1 MGFENHLDAENE
13 KLPTAKIS
21 DILNND
27 DSVNIVDDNSQEAT
41 SQNAQDESKAD
52 NLTKNSKVSSPN
64 EKKVKNV
71 KEKANILPQKESL
84 NFKCEYFFGKNWK
97 YVASFIGI
105 AVLVASCELH
115 NLSGRMEK
123 LEQVVLENNEKVVLT
138 TTDGRAIKVTKEP
151 LKAEYLK
158 MFVVST
164 LVNNFVVSRSQLTNN
179 FSEVAFKDYGAVLD
193 NVPQIRNILRNFM
206 DYKNDPEKNI
216 KVNQIAVGDL
226 RGYVQWL
233 INAVA
238 QDRLPEYIAIKD
250 YSVEKYEYEG
260 DKFEIKVIIKVVTQS
275 YIIAKNEYQQGSG
288 EFGINATGKFY
299 LERSSDVN
307 PYGLRIESLK
317 ISPVTK

>member
-27 DSVNIVDDNSQEAT
+27 DSVNIVDDNLQEAT

-52 NLTKNSKVSSPN
+52 NFTKNSKVSSPN

-97 YVASFIGI
+97 YVASFIG
-105 AVLVASCELH
+105 VALLMGACELH
-115 NLSGRMEK
+115 NISGRMAK
-123 LEQVVLENNEKVVLT
+123 LEQIVLENNEKVVLT

-151 LKAEYLK
+151 LRAEYLK

-164 LVNNFVVSRSQLTNN
+164 LVNNFIVSRSQLTNN
-179 FSEVAFKDYGAVLD
+179 FSQIAFKDYGEVLD
-193 NVPQIRNILRNFM
+193 NVPQIRNVLRNFM
-206 DYKNDPEKNI
+206 DWQNVPEKNI

-233 INAVA
+233 INSVSR
-238 QDRLPEYIAIKD
+238 DKLPEYIVIKD

>member
-1 MGFENHLDAENE
+1 MGLSNHLNE
-13 KLPTAKIS
+13 ESI
-21 DILNND
+21 D
-27 DSVNIVDDNSQEAT
+27 SQEAT
-41 SQNAQDESKAD
+41 SQDTQNAPKAD
-52 NLTKNSKVSSPN
+52 NLTENKISKVSNPN
-64 EKKVKNV
+64 EKKPKNTKNV
-71 KEKANILPQKESL
+71 KERANILSQKESL

-97 YVASFIGI
+97 YVASFIGVS
-105 AVLVASCELH
+105 VLVASCELH
-115 NLSGRMEK
+115 NISGRMEK

-179 FSEVAFKDYGAVLD
+179 FSEVAFKNYDAVLD
-193 NVPQIRNILRNFM
+193 NVPQIRNILRNFI

-260 DKFEIKVIIKVVTQS
+260 DKFDIKVIIKVVTQS
-275 YIIAKNEYQQGSG
+275 YIIAKNEYQQGAG
-288 EFGINATGKFY
+288 EFGITATGKFY

-307 PYGLRIESLK
+307 PYGLRIETLR
-317 ISPVTK
+317 ISPVTKN

>member
-1 MGFENHLDAENE
+1 MGFQQNGNVENIENNVNDDGIN
-13 KLPTAKIS
+13 TIS
-21 DILNND
+21 QSNND
-27 DSVNIVDDNSQEAT
+27 GEIKEESQDSTIKSTNDKPKEQVVKKAKVDSNT
-41 SQNAQDESKAD
+41 
-52 NLTKNSKVSSPN
+52 LT
-64 EKKVKNV
+64 
-71 KEKANILPQKESL
+71 QKESM

-97 YVASFIGI
+97 YVAFFIGI
-105 AVLVASCELH
+105 SILVFAYEL
-115 NLSGRMEK
+115 NSISGRMK
-123 LEQVVLENNEKVVLT
+123 QLERIVLENNEKVVLT

-164 LVNNFVVSRSQLTNN
+164 FVNNFIVSRSQLTNN
-179 FSEVAFKDYGAVLD
+179 FSQVAFKDYGEVLD

-206 DYKNDPEKNI
+206 DYQNVPENNI
-216 KVNQIAVGDL
+216 VVNRIAVGDL

-238 QDRLPEYIAIKD
+238 QDRLPEYIVLKD

-260 DKFEIKVIIKVVTQS
+260 DKFTIEVNIRVVTQS
-275 YIIAKNEYQQGSG
+275 YILSRNEYQQGEGTFSISG
-288 EFGINATGKFY
+288 TGRFY

-317 ISPVTK
+317 ISPVTKR